1 MRPRCVA
8 PVTSRHTVA
17 PCLANI
23 QDGKKAKGHDLSRA
37 AKPAKKR
44 PGFSP

>member
-1 MRPRCVA
+1 MRPA
-8 PVTSRHTVA
+8 AWHRHIATHRSA
-17 PCLANI
+17 LPRKI